1 MIRGILSGRTGMDT
15 RKSGGNLLGTEG
27 IFTRGHGGKY
37 EVDFLS
43 RISQYDM
50 GNSIG

>member
-1 MIRGILSGRTGMDT
+1 MIWGIPSGKTGIDT
-15 RKSGGNLLGTEG
+15 GKSGGNLLGTAG
-27 IFTRGHGGKY
+27 IITRGNVGKRG
-37 EVDFLS
+37 VDFLS

>member
-1 MIRGILSGRTGMDT
+1 MIWGIPSGRTGIDT
-15 RKSGGNLLGTEG
+15 RKSGGNLLGPAG
-27 IFTRGHGGKY
+27 LITRGHGGKY
-37 EVDFLS
+37 GVDFLS